1 MPLPTPRA
9 NETRE
14 DFVDRCVSNIDMIL
28 EFPEAGQRMAVCYN
42 LYTAETTKAQATVAP
57 KINKAEYIREAN
69 RQLQLAE
76 TEQYIKFYNYFK
88 REYFKGAD
96 RFLQTRS
103 LPETID
109 LFKES
114 DIAQLYEDLYV
125 EVGLRFLRWYQKN
138 FEKFTEKQMD
148 EPLYVDRFARRA
160 KKVAGEKVTLVSG
173 SRKKELQKFLKQQMS
188 NPEFMA
194 MNERQAQRI
203 LRSKFD
209 GYSKSQAQR
218 LIRTESNGAGNYAS
232 QEAAREMFGGT
243 VWKEW
248 ITARDTRVR
257 DIHAAMEGVD
267 GQRVKIDE
275 QFYVGGEY
283 LDHPSDLANSGNP
296 RNVINC
302 RCQAVYYPEDT
313 LIDLDDVVSQ
323 GTALAAEAVASKG
336 PKTYTTTDRREIHR
350 IFKDEYDIDADFSDL
365 DPKICNQY
373 LNIYAQMKNDF
384 PDMEVTALFS
394 QKGFKDQ
401 LKRNIK
407 NAVMN
412 NPQIAA
418 RYTFEQKKYIVTNIY
433 NQTMKKLKLRGSDAS
448 STNAFA
454 WKGMKDKWDIG
465 NIEIEVDYSNMNG
478 VTHWNTK
485 SFEVQEARKLR
496 SYDIGWASGSGEGA
510 SHTIYHEFGHM
521 IDYSKKN
528 FYATKEFDALISKY
542 NFGGD
547 RWDYT
552 SLEADLSEYAAHYG
566 KKNRDFISMKK
577 EIIAEAVGEV
587 YSMGDKARPLAK
599 SIVEALRKYNKSQQ
613 IEITNDSD
621 PDDYFIAKPQLNDKS
636 DYF

>member
-28 EFPEAGQRMAVCYN
+28 EFPEAGQRVAVCYN

-76 TEQYIKFYNYFK
+76 TEQYLKFYNYFK

-103 LPETID
+103 LPETVD

-114 DIAQLYEDLYV
+114 DIAQLYEDLYI

-138 FEKFTEKQMD
+138 FEKFTEKNQS
-148 EPLYVDRFARRA
+148 ETVYVDRFARRA
-160 KKVAGEKVTLVSG
+160 KKVAGEKVSLVSG
-173 SRKKELQKFLKQQMS
+173 SRKKELQKFLKQQLS

-275 QFYVGGEY
+275 KFYVGGEY

-323 GTALAAEAVASKG
+323 GTALAAEAVANKG
-336 PKTYTTTDRREIHR
+336 PKFYDTTNRKEIEKA
-350 IFKDEYDIDADFSDL
+350 FKDDLGIDADLSGL
-365 DPKICNQY
+365 DPKIAQQY
-373 LNIYAQMKNDF
+373 INTISQMKNDF
-384 PDMEVTALFS
+384 PELQVDNVLS
-394 QKGFKDQ
+394 QKAYKKRIKEAIRAEVNKEFGDNESLVTRIYNHYMKFQDLTGDDGKKVQAFAQKSKVFPLQVGSKTIEIDLSRTKGITHWSARNYDQ
-401 LKRNIK
+401 LELANYR
-407 NAVMN
+407 
-412 NPQIAA
+412 Q
-418 RYTFEQKKYIVTNIY
+418 
-433 NQTMKKLKLRGSDAS
+433 
-448 STNAFA
+448 
-454 WKGMKDKWDIG
+454 
-465 NIEIEVDYSNMNG
+465 
-478 VTHWNTK
+478 
-485 SFEVQEARKLR
+485 
-496 SYDIGWASGSGEGA
+496 YDIGFYAGVDEGA
-510 SHTIYHEFGHM
+510 DYVIKHELGH
-521 IDYSKKN
+521 ILDYSKGDFVNK
-528 FYATKEFDALISKY
+528 KEFEALLSKY
-542 NFGGD
+542 KIGE
-547 RWDYT
+547 T
-552 SLEADLSEYAAHYG
+552 SFDFDKIERDLSGYAAYYG
-566 KKNRDFISMKK
+566 RRNNFKTMKR
-577 EIIAEAVGEV
+577 EIIAEAIAEV
-587 YSMGDKARPLAK
+587 YSMGEQARPFARSIYEAMKNYKK
-599 SIVEALRKYNKSQQ
+599 SADLPIIDKTEPMS
-613 IEITNDSD
+613 I
-621 PDDYFIAKPQLNDKS
+621 FIAPPTKHDPS

>member
-76 TEQYIKFYNYFK
+76 TEQYLKFYNYFK

-103 LPETID
+103 LPETVD
-109 LFKES
+109 LFKEP

-148 EPLYVDRFARRA
+148 EPIYVDRFARRA
-160 KKVAGEKVTLVSG
+160 KKVAGDKVTLVSG
-173 SRKKELQKFLKQQMS
+173 SRKKELQKFLKQQLS

-248 ITARDTRVR
+248 ITARDGRVR

-267 GQRVKIDE
+267 GQRVKI
-275 QFYVGGEY
+275 
-283 LDHPSDLANSGNP
+283 
-296 RNVINC
+296 
-302 RCQAVYYPEDT
+302 
-313 LIDLDDVVSQ
+313 
-323 GTALAAEAVASKG
+323 
-336 PKTYTTTDRREIHR
+336 
-350 IFKDEYDIDADFSDL
+350 
-365 DPKICNQY
+365 
-373 LNIYAQMKNDF
+373 
-384 PDMEVTALFS
+384 
-394 QKGFKDQ
+394 
-401 LKRNIK
+401 
-407 NAVMN
+407 
-412 NPQIAA
+412 
-418 RYTFEQKKYIVTNIY
+418 
-433 NQTMKKLKLRGSDAS
+433 
-448 STNAFA
+448 
-454 WKGMKDKWDIG
+454 
-465 NIEIEVDYSNMNG
+465 
-478 VTHWNTK
+478 
-485 SFEVQEARKLR
+485 
-496 SYDIGWASGSGEGA
+496 
-510 SHTIYHEFGHM
+510 
-521 IDYSKKN
+521 
-528 FYATKEFDALISKY
+528 
-542 NFGGD
+542 
-547 RWDYT
+547 
-552 SLEADLSEYAAHYG
+552 
-566 KKNRDFISMKK
+566 
-577 EIIAEAVGEV
+577 
-587 YSMGDKARPLAK
+587 
-599 SIVEALRKYNKSQQ
+599 
-613 IEITNDSD
+613 
-621 PDDYFIAKPQLNDKS
+621 NDK
-636 DYF
+636 FFVG